1 MSVLLITF
9 DTSRAG
15 QDYSEVLSILRS
27 YKHVQLSE
35 GSFAIETHEATRT
48 IYNKLTKLLHN
59 GTPVYILTVTKPFSG
74 QCGEEIKHWLG
85 AHLPQA

>member
-9 DTSRAG
+9 DSTRSG
-15 QDYSEVLSILRS
+15 QDYSEVLSVLRS
-27 YKHVQLSE
+27 YKHIQLAE

-48 IYNKLTKLLHN
+48 VYNKITKFLN
-59 GTPVYILTVTKPFSG
+59 SGIPVYILTVTKPFSG

-85 AHLPQA
+85 SHLPQV